1 MVSWVGCQ
9 DSAKESSLRH
19 HHLEPLVVV
28 SGRTCQRPLL
38 GVCEDCRAGVCREYY
53 SEVVVESVDVYSA
66 EVLAHLS
73 GFLFNEPRF
82 VYGVVEDG
90 STAEVWR
97 LRVLAD
103 ELHVPHQSDVMLLIP
118 EVLSSGESLV
128 GCV

>member
-1 MVSWVGCQ
+1 MIDGVGRENSAEESGFSHNHLQALEVVCWGTCERSGFGECG
-9 DSAKESSLRH
+9 DS
-19 HHLEPLVVV
+19 
-28 SGRTCQRPLL
+28 G
-38 GVCEDCRAGVCREYY
+38 AGVGREHYG
-53 SEVVVESVDVYSA
+53 EVIVGSIDVYSA
-66 EVLAHLS
+66 KILANLPS
-73 GFLFNEPRF
+73 LLFYVPRF

-103 ELHVPHQSDVMLLIP
+103 ELHVPHQRDVMLLIP

>member
-28 SGRTCQRPLL
+28 SGRTCQSPLL
-38 GVCEDCRAGVCREYY
+38 GVCEDGCAGVGREHYG
-53 SEVVVESVDVYSA
+53 EVIVGSIDVYSA
-66 EVLAHLS
+66 KILANLPS
-73 GFLFNEPRF
+73 LLFYVPRF

-97 LRVLAD
+97 LRVLAN